1 VYSIQ
6 SQNNANAV
14 HLILAN
20 AEKTTQVIISL
31 NEGARISSL
40 IVGGKTIIKELP
52 DFSYSDSYAAAIL
65 FPFASRIEKGAYQ
78 FDGKTYQLDCNQ
90 AGINALHGLVYN
102 KTFTVIN
109 QKVTDSTAAVT
120 MVYTETNP
128 PKGFPFQYALEVTYT
143 LSENN
148 VGIAIKVTNLDTTP
162 FPFTLGWHPYFYTEH
177 LAESVVKFNSHQQV
191 AFDEKLITKE
201 LVLFTNEGDFAIE
214 NKQIDDCFVINDAII
229 EFETNEYQ
237 VTITSDAA
245 QNYLQMFTPPHRM
258 LIAIEPM
265 TGISNSFNNG
275 IGLQVLAPAK
285 TYEINWHLS
294 II

>member
-1 VYSIQ
+1 M
-6 SQNNANAV
+6 

-258 LIAIEPM
+258 LITIEPM

>member
-1 VYSIQ
+1 M
-6 SQNNANAV
+6 

-52 DFSYSDSYAAAIL
+52 DFSYADSYAAAIL

>member
-1 VYSIQ
+1 M
-6 SQNNANAV
+6 

-214 NKQIDDCFVINDAII
+214 NKQLDDCFVMNDAVI

-285 TYEINWHLS
+285 TYEITWHLS

>member
-1 VYSIQ
+1 M
-6 SQNNANAV
+6 

-31 NEGARISSL
+31 NEGVRISSL

-191 AFDEKLITKE
+191 AFDEKFITKE

-214 NKQIDDCFVINDAII
+214 NKQLDDCFVMNDAVI

>member
-1 VYSIQ
+1 M
-6 SQNNANAV
+6 

-128 PKGFPFQYALEVTYT
+128 PKGFPFQYAFEVTYT

>member
-1 VYSIQ
+1 M
-6 SQNNANAV
+6 

-102 KTFTVIN
+102 KTSTVIN

-214 NKQIDDCFVINDAII
+214 NKQLDDCFVMNDAVI

>member
-31 NEGARISSL
+31 NEGVRISSL

-214 NKQIDDCFVINDAII
+214 NKQLDDCFVMNDAVI

>member
-1 VYSIQ
+1 M
-6 SQNNANAV
+6 

-20 AEKTTQVIISL
+20 AKKTTQVIISL

-65 FPFASRIEKGAYQ
+65 FPFASRTEKGAYQ

-109 QKVTDSTAAVT
+109 QKVTDSTAAVK

-128 PKGFPFQYALEVTYT
+128 PKGFPFQYALELTYT

-214 NKQIDDCFVINDAII
+214 NKQLDDCFVMNDAII

>member
-214 NKQIDDCFVINDAII
+214 NKQLDDCFVMNDAVI

>member
-1 VYSIQ
+1 VY
-6 SQNNANAV
+6 
-14 HLILAN
+14 LILAN

-90 AGINALHGLVYN
+90 VGINALHGLVYN

-214 NKQIDDCFVINDAII
+214 NKHLDDCFVMNDAVI

>member
-1 VYSIQ
+1 M
-6 SQNNANAV
+6 

-20 AEKTTQVIISL
+20 AKKTTQVIISL

-65 FPFASRIEKGAYQ
+65 FPFVSRIEKGAYQ

-109 QKVTDSTAAVT
+109 QKVTDSTAAVK

-128 PKGFPFQYALEVTYT
+128 PKGFPFQYALELTYT

-214 NKQIDDCFVINDAII
+214 NKQLDDCFVMNDAII

>member
-1 VYSIQ
+1 
-6 SQNNANAV
+6 V

>member
-1 VYSIQ
+1 M
-6 SQNNANAV
+6 

>member
-1 VYSIQ
+1 M
-6 SQNNANAV
+6 

-31 NEGARISSL
+31 NEGVRISSL

-214 NKQIDDCFVINDAII
+214 NKQLDDCFVMNDAVI

>member
-1 VYSIQ
+1 M
-6 SQNNANAV
+6 

-31 NEGARISSL
+31 NEGVRISSL

-143 LSENN
+143 LSENT

>member
-1 VYSIQ
+1 M
-6 SQNNANAV
+6 

-148 VGIAIKVTNLDTTP
+148 VGIDIKVTNLDTTP

-214 NKQIDDCFVINDAII
+214 NKQLDDCFVMNDAVI

>member
-1 VYSIQ
+1 M
-6 SQNNANAV
+6 

-31 NEGARISSL
+31 NEGVRISSL
-40 IVGGKTIIKELP
+40 IVEGKTIIKELP
-52 DFSYSDSYAAAIL
+52 DFPYADSYAAAIL

-177 LAESVVKFNSHQQV
+177 LAESVVKLQKLLLTF
-191 AFDEKLITKE
+191 KLI
-201 LVLFTNEGDFAIE
+201 NA
-214 NKQIDDCFVINDAII
+214 
-229 EFETNEYQ
+229 
-237 VTITSDAA
+237 DAA
-245 QNYLQMFTPPHRM
+245 NNRIWGEVARRH
-258 LIAIEPM
+258 
-265 TGISNSFNNG
+265 GI
-275 IGLQVLAPAK
+275 K
-285 TYEINWHLS
+285 
-294 II
+294 

>member
-1 VYSIQ
+1 M
-6 SQNNANAV
+6 

-31 NEGARISSL
+31 NEGVRISSL

-78 FDGKTYQLDCNQ
+78 FDGKTYQLYCNQ

-214 NKQIDDCFVINDAII
+214 NKQLDDCFVMNDAVI

>member
-1 VYSIQ
+1 MYSIQ

-214 NKQIDDCFVINDAII
+214 NKQLDDCFVMNDAVI

>member
-1 VYSIQ
+1 M
-6 SQNNANAV
+6 

-214 NKQIDDCFVINDAII
+214 NKQLDDCFVMNDAVI